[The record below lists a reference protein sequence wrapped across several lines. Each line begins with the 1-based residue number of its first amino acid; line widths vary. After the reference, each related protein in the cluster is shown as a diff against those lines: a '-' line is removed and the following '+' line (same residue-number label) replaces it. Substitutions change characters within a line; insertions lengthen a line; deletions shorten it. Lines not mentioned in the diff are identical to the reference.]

1 VKRAHGVGL
10 LVLTTLIWGT
20 TFPSIKVA
28 TAYLTPGQIVASR
41 FAVAL
46 LALAWFL
53 RKATRL
59 TWWHGLLTG
68 SLAAISFLSLALGMK
83 TTGSARSGFLIGLN
97 VILVPLA
104 MPFLGKRLTPGAVIG
119 AVLAAA
125 GMAALAWDASVL
137 SFSPGDWWVVL
148 SAASFAAYI
157 LVMDRCVA
165 LHDSRAFT
173 AAQISC
179 VLVIA
184 LLFSAKQGDHWPA
197 LHGPW
202 PWVILYLGLVATA
215 FAIWLQVKG
224 QQVVT
229 PVQAAIIYS
238 LEPVFAAAFSALLLH
253 ERLRAQ
259 DLLGGALIV
268 SGMIVCMLPQR
279 TQG

>member
-1 VKRAHGVGL
+1 MKRAHGVGL

-20 TFPSIKVA
+20 TFPSIKIA
-28 TAYLTPGQIVASR
+28 TAYLTPGQIVAAR

-46 LALAWFL
+46 LALGWFL

-59 TWWHGLLTG
+59 TWLHGLFTG
-68 SLAAISFLSLALGMK
+68 LLSALSFLSLAQGMM
-83 TTGSARSGFLIGLN
+83 TTGSARAGFLIGLN

-104 MPFLGKRLTPGAVIG
+104 MPFLGKRLTPAAIIG

-137 SFSPGDWWVVL
+137 AFSAGDWWVIL

-165 LHDSRAFT
+165 RHDSRAFT
-173 AAQISC
+173 ATQVSC
-179 VLVIA
+179 VLAVA
-184 LLFSAKQGDHWPA
+184 LLYSASRGEHWPA
-197 LHGPW
+197 LHGAW
-202 PWVILYLGLVATA
+202 PWVIVYLGLIATA

-253 ERLRAQ
+253 ERLRSQ

-268 SGMIVCMLPQR
+268 GGMVVCMLPQR
-279 TQG
+279 DQG

>member
-1 VKRAHGVGL
+1 MKRAHGVAL
-10 LVLTTLIWGT
+10 LLLTTLIWGT

-28 TAYLTPGQIVASR
+28 TAFLAPGQIVAAR

-46 LALAWFL
+46 LALGWFL
-53 RKATRL
+53 KKATRL
-59 TWWHGLLTG
+59 TWLHGLLTG
-68 SLAAISFLSLALGMK
+68 LLAAVSFLSLAQGMK

-104 MPFLGKRLTPGAVIG
+104 MPFLGRRLTPGAIVG

-125 GMAALAWDASVL
+125 GMTALAWDASVL
-137 SFSPGDWWVVL
+137 AFSLGDWWVIL

-184 LLFSAKQGDHWPA
+184 LLYSVVQGDTWPA
-197 LHGPW
+197 LHGAW
-202 PWVILYLGLVATA
+202 PWVIVYLGLVATA
-215 FAIWLQVKG
+215 LAIWLQVKG

-238 LEPVFAAAFSALLLH
+238 LEPVFAALFSAWLLH

-268 SGMIVCMLPQR
+268 SGMVVCMLPQR
-279 TQG
+279 R

>member
-1 VKRAHGVGL
+1 MKRAQGVGL

-20 TFPSIKVA
+20 TFPSIKIA
-28 TAYLTPGQIVASR
+28 TAYLTPGQIVAAR

-46 LALAWFL
+46 LALGWFL

-59 TWWHGLLTG
+59 TWLHGLATG
-68 SLAAISFLSLALGMK
+68 LLSAISFLSLAQGMM

-104 MPFLGKRLTPGAVIG
+104 MPFLGKRLTPGAIVG
-119 AVLAAA
+119 ALLAAA

-137 SFSPGDWWVVL
+137 AFSAGDWWVIL

-173 AAQISC
+173 ATQISC
-179 VLVIA
+179 VLVVA
-184 LLFSAKQGDHWPA
+184 LLYSAQQGDHWPA
-197 LHGPW
+197 PHGTW
-202 PWVILYLGLVATA
+202 PWVIVYLGLVATA

-279 TQG
+279 NQG